1 LVLGGFGSDLM
12 IWVGANTGIRY
23 RGGPVLVKEA
33 VVERSRE
40 VSYIDFDGI
49 LRGLEGGLGI
59 RERWVFVVEE
69 EEGEAEEREGS
80 ESEEE
85 SWD

>member
-1 LVLGGFGSDLM
+1 M

-40 VSYIDFDGI
+40 VSYIDFDES
-49 LRGLEGGLGI
+49 LRDL
-59 RERWVFVVEE
+59 
-69 EEGEAEEREGS
+69 
-80 ESEEE
+80 
-85 SWD
+85 

>member
-1 LVLGGFGSDLM
+1 
-12 IWVGANTGIRY
+12 
-23 RGGPVLVKEA
+23 LVKKA
-33 VVERSRE
+33 IVERSRE

-49 LRGLEGGLGI
+49 LRGLEGGLRI